1 MKKIEQRIKYLE
13 IIVRWKKFIVYSTL
27 IICTIVAIYSLLV
40 EKKYQSTAKILPPR
54 QESYG
59 SLIGGIANLTSTF
72 LGGGQGGF
80 SLPPL
85 TSPSEVYKEFLE
97 SRALA
102 EKLIVEFK
110 LMEEF
115 EIEYMEDALDLF
127 WGNLDVE
134 VTFAGFVNIT
144 YVDTDTLRV
153 KELMDSL
160 LLTLDSLNT
169 QATINYHKRNRV
181 YFEKQ
186 LEFIRSNLFQ
196 SEENLKIFQ
205 EKYGVLEITEQ
216 VKQLLTILTDLET
229 QKMQLI
235 FEKGVLDHTLNKSSA
250 QVRLLEIQ
258 INSIEKEITK
268 IKNGT
273 NKNMAIGVND
283 IPDIA
288 IKYADLLREQ
298 QINETI
304 NIFVQQQYEQA
315 RFYEEKD
322 IPTIMVLDKP
332 RYPKIRIYP
341 KRRYMVIIAF
351 LFSLFLNVIFIT
363 YKEKVSDIQ
372 RNHPEEY
379 IRLKNLLIE
388 LFKWKKK

>member
-1 MKKIEQRIKYLE
+1 MEKIEKKIRYLE
-13 IIVRWKKFIVYSTL
+13 IIVRWKKFILYSTL
-27 IICTIVAIYSLLV
+27 IICAIVAIFSLLV

-85 TSPSEVYKEFLE
+85 TSPSEVYKEILE

-102 EKLIVEFK
+102 ERLIQEFNLK
-110 LMEEF
+110 EEFGVQYMEE
-115 EIEYMEDALDLF
+115 ALDIF
-127 WGNLDVE
+127 WGNLDIE

-144 YVDTDTLRV
+144 YVDTDTIRV
-153 KELMDSL
+153 KKLMDSL
-160 LLTLDSLNT
+160 LFNLDSLNT
-169 QATINYHKRNRV
+169 YATINYHKRNRM
-181 YFEKQ
+181 YFEEQ
-186 LEFIRSNLFQ
+186 LAVIKNNLLQ
-196 SEENLKIFQ
+196 SEQRLKEFQ
-205 EKYGVLEITEQ
+205 EQYGVLEITEQ
-216 VKQLLTILTDLET
+216 VKQLLTILTDLEA
-229 QKMQLI
+229 QKMTLV
-235 FEKGVLDHTLNKSSA
+235 FEKGVLDQTLNKNSA

-258 INSIEKEITK
+258 INSIEKEIDK
-268 IKNGT
+268 IKEGT
-273 NKNMAIGVND
+273 NKNLPIGVKD
-283 IPDIA
+283 IPDVA

-332 RYPKIRIYP
+332 RYPKIRVYP
-341 KRRYMVIIAF
+341 KRRYMVILAF
-351 LFSLFLNVIFIT
+351 LFSLFLNVLFIS
-363 YKEKVSDIQ
+363 YKEKVSEIQ
-372 RNHPEEY
+372 REHPEEY
-379 IRLKNLLIE
+379 SKLRNLITE
-388 LFKWKKK
+388 LFRWKKK

>member
-1 MKKIEQRIKYLE
+1 
-13 IIVRWKKFIVYSTL
+13 
-27 IICTIVAIYSLLV
+27 
-40 EKKYQSTAKILPPR
+40 
-54 QESYG
+54 
-59 SLIGGIANLTSTF
+59 
-72 LGGGQGGF
+72 
-80 SLPPL
+80 
-85 TSPSEVYKEFLE
+85 
-97 SRALA
+97 
-102 EKLIVEFK
+102 
-110 LMEEF
+110 
-115 EIEYMEDALDLF
+115 
-127 WGNLDVE
+127 
-134 VTFAGFVNIT
+134 
-144 YVDTDTLRV
+144 
-153 KELMDSL
+153 
-160 LLTLDSLNT
+160 
-169 QATINYHKRNRV
+169 
-181 YFEKQ
+181 
-186 LEFIRSNLFQ
+186 
-196 SEENLKIFQ
+196 
-205 EKYGVLEITEQ
+205 
-216 VKQLLTILTDLET
+216 
-229 QKMQLI
+229 
-235 FEKGVLDHTLNKSSA
+235 LDHTLNKSSA

-298 QINETI
+298 QIKETI

>member
-127 WGNLDVE
+127 WGSLDIE

-169 QATINYHKRNRV
+169 QATINYHKRNRI

-196 SEENLKIFQ
+196 SEENLKTFQ

-216 VKQLLTILTDLET
+216 VKQLLSILTDLEA

-298 QINETI
+298 QIKETI

>member
-127 WGNLDVE
+127 WGSLDIE

-169 QATINYHKRNRV
+169 QATINYHKRNRI

-196 SEENLKIFQ
+196 SEENLKTFQ

-216 VKQLLTILTDLET
+216 VKQLLTILTDLEA

-298 QINETI
+298 QIKETI